1 MIVIDASLAAAWCF
15 DDEATAEADQIL
27 DRVRAEGARVPSL
40 WHLEIANVL
49 RQAERRGRI
58 SEADSSRRFEL
69 LAQLP
74 IVTDIETMTRA
85 WGPTLA
91 LARTHTLTVYDAAY
105 LELAARLGLSLA
117 SKDKELLAAARS
129 SGIMVIAC

>member
-15 DDEATAEADQIL
+15 DDEATVEADQML
-27 DRVRAEGARVPSL
+27 DRVRAEGARVPCL

-49 RQAERRGRI
+49 RQAGRRGRI
-58 SEADSSRRFEL
+58 SEADSSRRLEL

-91 LARTHTLTVYDAAY
+91 LARSHTLTVYDAAY

-117 SKDKELLAAARS
+117 SKDKELLAAARN
-129 SGIMVIAC
+129 SGIVAIAC

>member
-15 DDEATAEADQIL
+15 DDEATVQADMML
-27 DRVRAEGARVPSL
+27 DRVRAEGARVPCL

-58 SEADSSRRFEL
+58 GEADCSRRLEL

-74 IVTDIETMTRA
+74 ILTDIETTTRA

-91 LARTHTLTVYDAAY
+91 LARTHRLTVYDAAY
-105 LELAARLGLSLA
+105 LELAARLGLPLA
-117 SKDKELLAAARS
+117 SKDNELLAAAAN
-129 SGIMVIAC
+129 SGVVAIAC

>member
-15 DDEATAEADQIL
+15 DDEATAQADAML
-27 DRVRAEGARVPSL
+27 DRVRTEGARVPGL

-58 SEADSSRRFEL
+58 GEADSSRRLEL

-74 IVTDIETMTRA
+74 ILVDIETATRA
-85 WGPTLA
+85 WGPSLA
-91 LARTHTLTVYDAAY
+91 LARTHKLTDYDAAY
-105 LELAARLGLSLA
+105 LELATRLGLPLA
-117 SKDKELLAAARS
+117 SKDKELLAAAAN
-129 SGIMVIAC
+129 SGVEAIAC